1 MKSNKE
7 YKFRNNIESVDDVIT
22 FLQSAGYA
30 VTLYRKCDLDGWAV
44 NYRLVFSD
52 LAREYEIS
60 GTEDCLRLI
69 VNDGVLL
76 GEMLKAGAIVEA

>member
-7 YKFRNNIESVDDVIT
+7 YKFRNNIESVDDAIT

-30 VTLYRKCDLDGWAV
+30 VTLYRKCDLDGRAV

-52 LAREYEIS
+52 LAREYEIG